1 MGRGE
6 PPADKATLAL
16 RMSGNPGYFRRV
28 DESDD
33 RDFYVMPRLVIHV
46 DEHGSAALTEFF
58 GRAFKS
64 GARVLDLMSAYRSHL
79 PDDGE
84 YARIVGLGMNVTEL
98 LENTAL
104 RGAVVQDLNRLPT
117 LPFADDSF
125 DACLISFSIQYLT
138 QPVRVLA
145 DVARVLQP
153 GGAFYV
159 AYTNRMF
166 PTKAV
171 LIWPNSTDRGRV
183 DLVGTYMEAAEIFE
197 DIQGTLINPE
207 TSPPD
212 DPMYVVYSRKAPS
225 A

>member
-1 MGRGE
+1 MGRRE
-6 PPADKATLAL
+6 PPAGEAELA
-16 RMSGNPGYFRRV
+16 RRISSNPDYFRRV

-46 DEHGSAALTEFF
+46 DEHGSTALSDFY
-58 GRAFKS
+58 GRVLKS

-104 RGAVVQDLNRLPT
+104 RGGVVQDLNRLPA

-145 DVARVLQP
+145 DVGRVLQP

-171 LIWPNSTDRGRV
+171 AVWQACSDVERGQLIGGYLAEAGGYADFTTKR
-183 DLVGTYMEAAEIFE
+183 LVEGGTGF
-197 DIQGTLINPE
+197 
-207 TSPPD
+207 
-212 DPMYVVYSRKAPS
+212 DPLYVVSVKRA
-225 A
+225 

>member
-1 MGRGE
+1 MGRRE
-6 PPADKATLAL
+6 PPAGEAELAP
-16 RMSGNPGYFRRV
+16 RISSNPDYFRRV

-46 DEHGSAALTEFF
+46 DEHGSTALSDFY
-58 GRAFKS
+58 GRVLKS

-104 RGAVVQDLNRLPT
+104 RGGVVQDLNRLPA

-171 LIWPNSTDRGRV
+171 AVWQACSDVERGQLIGGYLAEAGGYADFATER
-183 DLVGTYMEAAEIFE
+183 LVEGGTGF
-197 DIQGTLINPE
+197 
-207 TSPPD
+207 
-212 DPMYVVYSRKAPS
+212 DPLYVVSVRRA
-225 A
+225 

>member
-1 MGRGE
+1 MGRRE
-6 PPADKATLAL
+6 PPAGKAELAP
-16 RMSGNPGYFRRV
+16 RISSNPDYFRRV

-46 DEHGSAALTEFF
+46 DEHGSTALSDFY
-58 GRAFKS
+58 GRVLKS

-79 PDDGE
+79 PDNGE

-104 RGAVVQDLNRLPT
+104 RGGVVQDLNRLPA

-153 GGAFYV
+153 GGAFYL

-171 LIWPNSTDRGRV
+171 AVWQACSDVERGQLIGGYLAEAGGYA
-183 DLVGTYMEAAEIFE
+183 DLATERLVEGGTGF
-197 DIQGTLINPE
+197 
-207 TSPPD
+207 
-212 DPMYVVYSRKAPS
+212 DPLYVVSVRRA
-225 A
+225 

>member
-1 MGRGE
+1 MDRLEPSAGE
-6 PPADKATLAL
+6 AILAR
-16 RMSGNPGYFRRV
+16 RMSGNPEYFRRV

-33 RDFYVMPRLVIHV
+33 GDFYVAPRLVIHV

-79 PDDGE
+79 PNDRE

-104 RGAVVQDLNRLPT
+104 KGGVVQDLNCLPA

-125 DACLISFSIQYLT
+125 DTCLISFSIQYLT

-145 DVARVLQP
+145 DVARVLRP
-153 GGAFYV
+153 GGAIYV
-159 AYTNRMF
+159 AYTNRMS

-171 LIWPNSTDRGRV
+171 AVWRACSDAEPAQLIGSYLSEAGRFA
-183 DLVGTYMEAAEIFE
+183 DFTTERLVEEGTGF
-197 DIQGTLINPE
+197 
-207 TSPPD
+207 
-212 DPMYVVYSRKAPS
+212 DPLCVVSVRRA
-225 A
+225 

>member
-1 MGRGE
+1 
-6 PPADKATLAL
+6 
-16 RMSGNPGYFRRV
+16 
-28 DESDD
+28 
-33 RDFYVMPRLVIHV
+33 MPRLVIHV
-46 DEHGSAALTEFF
+46 DEHGSAALTEFY
-58 GRAFKS
+58 GRDLKS

-104 RGAVVQDLNRLPT
+104 RGAVVQDLNRLPV
-117 LPFADDSF
+117 LPFADNSF
-125 DACLISFSIQYLT
+125 DNCLISFSIQYLT

-153 GGAFYV
+153 GGALYV

-171 LIWPNSTDRGRV
+171 AVWQACSDAERAQLIRAYLAEAGGYADVTTERLV
-183 DLVGTYMEAAEIFE
+183 DVGTGF
-197 DIQGTLINPE
+197 
-207 TSPPD
+207 
-212 DPMYVVYSRKAPS
+212 DPVYLVSVKRA
-225 A
+225 

>member
-1 MGRGE
+1 MGRRE
-6 PPADKATLAL
+6 PPAGEAELAP
-16 RMSGNPGYFRRV
+16 RISSNPDYFRRV

-46 DEHGSAALTEFF
+46 DEHGSTALSDFY
-58 GRAFKS
+58 GRVLKS

-79 PDDGE
+79 PDDAE

-104 RGAVVQDLNRLPT
+104 RGGVVQDLNRLPA

-125 DACLISFSIQYLT
+125 DACLFSFSIQYLT

-171 LIWPNSTDRGRV
+171 AVWQACSDVERGQLIGGYLAEAGGYADFATER
-183 DLVGTYMEAAEIFE
+183 LVEGGTGF
-197 DIQGTLINPE
+197 
-207 TSPPD
+207 
-212 DPMYVVYSRKAPS
+212 DPLYVVSVRRA
-225 A
+225 

>member
-1 MGRGE
+1 MGRRE
-6 PPADKATLAL
+6 PPAGEAELAP
-16 RMSGNPGYFRRV
+16 RISSNPDYFRRV

-33 RDFYVMPRLVIHV
+33 RDFYIMPRLVIHV
-46 DEHGSAALTEFF
+46 AEHGSTALSDFY
-58 GRAFKS
+58 GRVLKS

-84 YARIVGLGMNVTEL
+84 YARIVGLGMHVTEL

-104 RGAVVQDLNRLPT
+104 RGGVVQDLNRLPA

-171 LIWPNSTDRGRV
+171 AVWQACSDVERGQLIGGYLAEAGGYADFATER
-183 DLVGTYMEAAEIFE
+183 LVEGGTGF
-197 DIQGTLINPE
+197 
-207 TSPPD
+207 
-212 DPMYVVYSRKAPS
+212 DPLYVVSVRRA
-225 A
+225 

>member
-1 MGRGE
+1 MNRRE
-6 PPADKATLAL
+6 PPAGETVLAP
-16 RMSGNPGYFRRV
+16 RMSDNPDYFRRV

-33 RDFYVMPRLVIHV
+33 RDFYDQPRLVIHV
-46 DEHGSAALTEFF
+46 DEQGSAALTEFY
-58 GRAFKS
+58 GRVLKS

-98 LENTAL
+98 LQNTAL
-104 RGAVVQDLNRLPT
+104 RGAVVQDLNRLPA

-138 QPVRVLA
+138 QPVRMLA

-153 GGAFYV
+153 GGAFHV
-159 AYTNRMF
+159 AYTNRVF

-171 LIWPNSTDRGRV
+171 AVWRACSDAQRAQLIGGY
-183 DLVGTYMEAAEIFE
+183 LVEAGGYADFTTERLAEGGTGF
-197 DIQGTLINPE
+197 
-207 TSPPD
+207 
-212 DPMYVVYSRKAPS
+212 DPLYVVSVRRA
-225 A
+225 

>member
-1 MGRGE
+1 M
-6 PPADKATLAL
+6 L
-16 RMSGNPGYFRRV
+16 
-28 DESDD
+28 
-33 RDFYVMPRLVIHV
+33 
-46 DEHGSAALTEFF
+46 
-58 GRAFKS
+58 KS
-64 GARVLDLMSAYRSHL
+64 GARILDLMSAYRSHL

-104 RGAVVQDLNRLPT
+104 RGGVVQDLSRLPA
-117 LPFADDSF
+117 LPFADDRF
-125 DACLISFSIQYLT
+125 DACLISFSIHYLT

-171 LIWPNSTDRGRV
+171 AVWQACSDAERAQLICGHLTEAGGYADSTTER
-183 DLVGTYMEAAEIFE
+183 LVGGQTGFDA
-197 DIQGTLINPE
+197 L
-207 TSPPD
+207 
-212 DPMYVVYSRKAPS
+212 
-225 A
+225 

>member
-1 MGRGE
+1 MGRRE
-6 PPADKATLAL
+6 PPAGEAALAP
-16 RMSGNPGYFRRV
+16 RMSGNPDYFRRV

-33 RDFYVMPRLVIHV
+33 RDFYVVPRLVIHV
-46 DEHGSAALTEFF
+46 DEHGSAALTEFY
-58 GRAFKS
+58 GRVLKS

-79 PDDGE
+79 RDDGE

-104 RGAVVQDLNRLPT
+104 RGAVVQDLNRLPA

-159 AYTNRMF
+159 AYTNRVF

-171 LIWPNSTDRGRV
+171 AVWRACSDAERAQLIGGYLAEAGGYADFTTER
-183 DLVGTYMEAAEIFE
+183 LVEGGTGF
-197 DIQGTLINPE
+197 
-207 TSPPD
+207 
-212 DPMYVVYSRKAPS
+212 DPLYVVSVRRA
-225 A
+225 

>member
-1 MGRGE
+1 MGRRE
-6 PPADKATLAL
+6 PPAGKAELAP
-16 RMSGNPGYFRRV
+16 RISSNPDYFRRV

-46 DEHGSAALTEFF
+46 DEHGSTALSDFY
-58 GRAFKS
+58 GRVLKS

-79 PDDGE
+79 PDNGE

-104 RGAVVQDLNRLPT
+104 RGGVVQDLNRLPA

-153 GGAFYV
+153 GGAFYL

-171 LIWPNSTDRGRV
+171 AVWQACSDVERGQLIGGYLAEAGGYADFATER
-183 DLVGTYMEAAEIFE
+183 LVEGGTGF
-197 DIQGTLINPE
+197 
-207 TSPPD
+207 
-212 DPMYVVYSRKAPS
+212 DPLYVVSVRRA
-225 A
+225 

>member
-1 MGRGE
+1 MGRRELPVGE
-6 PPADKATLAL
+6 AVLPP
-16 RMSGNPGYFRRV
+16 RMSGNPDYFRRI

-46 DEHGSAALTEFF
+46 DEHGSTALSDFY
-58 GRAFKS
+58 GRVLKS

-79 PDDGE
+79 PDDGD
-84 YARIVGLGMNVTEL
+84 YARIIGLGMNVTEL

-104 RGAVVQDLNRLPT
+104 RGGVVQDLNRLPA

-171 LIWPNSTDRGRV
+171 AVWQACSDVERGQLIGGYLAEAGGYADFATER
-183 DLVGTYMEAAEIFE
+183 LVEGGTGF
-197 DIQGTLINPE
+197 
-207 TSPPD
+207 
-212 DPMYVVYSRKAPS
+212 DPLYVVSVRRA
-225 A
+225 

>member
-1 MGRGE
+1 MGRRE
-6 PPADKATLAL
+6 PPTGEAELAP
-16 RMSGNPGYFRRV
+16 RISSNPDYFRRV

-46 DEHGSAALTEFF
+46 DEHGSAALSDFYS
-58 GRAFKS
+58 RVLKS

-79 PDDGE
+79 PDNGE

-104 RGAVVQDLNRLPT
+104 RGGVVQDLNRLPA

-171 LIWPNSTDRGRV
+171 AVWQACSDVERGQLIGGYLAAAGGYADFATER
-183 DLVGTYMEAAEIFE
+183 LVEGGTGF
-197 DIQGTLINPE
+197 
-207 TSPPD
+207 
-212 DPMYVVYSRKAPS
+212 DPLYVVSVRRA
-225 A
+225 

>member
-1 MGRGE
+1 MDRRE
-6 PPADKATLAL
+6 PPTGEAAL
-16 RMSGNPGYFRRV
+16 TPRMSGNPDYFRRV

-46 DEHGSAALTEFF
+46 DEHGSAALTEFY
-58 GRAFKS
+58 GSVLKS
-64 GARVLDLMSAYRSHL
+64 GARVLDLMSAFRSHL

-104 RGAVVQDLNRLPT
+104 RGGVVQDLNRLPA

-153 GGAFYV
+153 GGTFYV

-166 PTKAV
+166 PAKAV
-171 LIWPNSTDRGRV
+171 AVWQACSDAERAQLISRYFTEAGGYADLTTERLVEGRT
-183 DLVGTYMEAAEIFE
+183 GF
-197 DIQGTLINPE
+197 
-207 TSPPD
+207 
-212 DPMYVVYSRKAPS
+212 DPLYVVS
-225 A
+225 ARRE

>member
-1 MGRGE
+1 MGRRE
-6 PPADKATLAL
+6 PPAGEAELAP
-16 RMSGNPGYFRRV
+16 RISSNPDYFRRV

-46 DEHGSAALTEFF
+46 DEHGSTALSDFY
-58 GRAFKS
+58 GRVLKS

-79 PDDGE
+79 PDNGE

-104 RGAVVQDLNRLPT
+104 RGGVVQDLNRLPA

-153 GGAFYV
+153 GGAFYL

-171 LIWPNSTDRGRV
+171 AVWQACSDVERGQLIGGYLAEAGGYADFATER
-183 DLVGTYMEAAEIFE
+183 LVEGGTGF
-197 DIQGTLINPE
+197 
-207 TSPPD
+207 
-212 DPMYVVYSRKAPS
+212 DPLYVVSVRRA
-225 A
+225 